1 MHPDYFKNLVGF
13 QVPGNKEV
21 KAKGPE
27 NDGLPVL
34 NPKYEPNYI
43 DNELASL
50 KNQLKSVQ
58 SNNAAVAKELLTKA
72 NIHNKKHKAFKS
84 LENVDFSLLEMYRKC
99 LNMRSRRKSLGR
111 KERELIN
118 EELDK
123 RADVISQLQ

>member
-72 NIHNKKHKAFKS
+72 NIHNKKGNLLLSISSNLIVKNSPIKLIIKS
-84 LENVDFSLLEMYRKC
+84 KIEF
-99 LNMRSRRKSLGR
+99 
-111 KERELIN
+111 
-118 EELDK
+118 
-123 RADVISQLQ
+123 